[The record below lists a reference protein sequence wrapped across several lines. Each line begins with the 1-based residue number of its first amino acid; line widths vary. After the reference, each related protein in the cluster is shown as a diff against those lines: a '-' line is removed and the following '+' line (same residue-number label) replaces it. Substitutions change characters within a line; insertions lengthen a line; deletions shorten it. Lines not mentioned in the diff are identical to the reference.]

1 MMAPDMS
8 NDVSGAV
15 ILSCDLGSANGLA
28 VTLLN
33 ADFGVSNIESFLWSI
48 SVFKP
53 LWRKGLKGSKAL
65 HGDLILLA
73 YFGHSSSR
81 FFGKREAPLAPL
93 SRLSPRCL
101 LMRAIIS

>member
-1 MMAPDMS
+1 M
-8 NDVSGAV
+8 SGAV
-15 ILSCDLGSANGLA
+15 ILSRDLGSANGLA

-81 FFGKREAPLAPL
+81 FFVKREAPLAPL
-93 SRLSPRCL
+93 SRLSPRRL
-101 LMRAIIS
+101 LLRVIIS

>member
-1 MMAPDMS
+1 MASGIS

-65 HGDLILLA
+65 H
-73 YFGHSSSR
+73 
-81 FFGKREAPLAPL
+81 
-93 SRLSPRCL
+93 
-101 LMRAIIS
+101 